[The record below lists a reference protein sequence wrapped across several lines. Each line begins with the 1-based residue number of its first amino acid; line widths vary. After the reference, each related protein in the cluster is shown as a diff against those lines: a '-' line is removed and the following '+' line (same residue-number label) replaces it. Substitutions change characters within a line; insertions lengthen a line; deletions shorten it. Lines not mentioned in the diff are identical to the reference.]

1 MKTNAILP
9 KIKLA
14 ILVILAVLAVILI
27 LQNTQAV
34 VTRLLFVTVSM
45 PLAAL
50 LVLTLVV
57 GFAAGV
63 LTAMKVNK
71 PKA

>member
-63 LTAMKVNK
+63 LTAMKVGK

>member
-1 MKTNAILP
+1 MKMNAILP
-9 KIKLA
+9 KLKLA
-14 ILVILAVLAVILI
+14 MLVFLAVLAVVLI

-63 LTAMKVNK
+63 LTAMRVGKRK
-71 PKA
+71 E